1 MNNNYF
7 DNIADQIAIGH
18 NIDAFEDEWSQLC
31 VDKWERGIQD
41 PEFADTIV
49 ARVKSH
55 QAKIRRG
62 EVIPFRRARFKKGK
76 VKVGRDLAVPPW
88 PWNGEIWLP
97 EYFFGT
103 SWLVA
108 ASTGHGKS
116 VWGANLSLSLG
127 LAQAGPKIWQLC
139 CHKDDLLGQLPRFQR
154 AGLELVVLRAE
165 DLKFNPLQAGSNDP
179 RAHLMT
185 VTSRLA
191 RCLYDMPPRADLI
204 LRESCHELY
213 RDFGIFNGQ
222 RERWPTLFLV
232 YEKIRTRKVINI
244 PARDALLDRLG
255 SFNER
260 YTPRCGAWLRGWNP
274 TDLAGHSILFL
285 FNRAGED
292 VKSFLLDS
300 IIDHVFQ
307 HQVER
312 GVVNSSLR
320 LCVFVDDA
328 QKLVNSNGTSAMSGL
343 AENVGKVRSGQISF
357 VFFVQTEHG
366 VSPHLLPNVNGL
378 LMGRT
383 VEHDARMTM
392 GRNIGLTDAQIEWVR
407 LNLQRGQFVGVIAEG
422 DYHEP
427 FAFESENV
435 DLAHNVTE
443 ADILASQ
450 RPLAALPVIPDD
462 EFQKWERHPV
472 VELQS
477 GAVSPA
483 LSPGETRLLNLVVA
497 EPGNPA
503 GHYTRKLGMNG
514 KAARAARERLVQ
526 LGLLREHRLQL
537 NRRGKP
543 AIVLLPLSGACGF
556 NTTSTEAI

>member
-1 MNNNYF
+1 MSNYVHS
-7 DNIADQIAIGH
+7 IADQIAIGH
-18 NIDAFEDEWSQLC
+18 HIDAFPDEWSQLC
-31 VDKWERGIQD
+31 ADKWELGIHD
-41 PEFADTIV
+41 PEFAHTIMQ
-49 ARVKSH
+49 RVESR
-55 QAKIRRG
+55 QASIRRG

-88 PWNGEIWLP
+88 YWNGEIWLP
-97 EYFFGT
+97 EYFWGT

-108 ASTGHGKS
+108 ASSGHGKS
-116 VWGANLSLSLG
+116 VWGASLSLSLG

-165 DLKFNPLQAGSNDP
+165 ELKFNPLQAGSNDP
-179 RAHLMT
+179 RAHLMM
-185 VTSRLA
+185 VTSRLG
-191 RCLYDMPPRADLI
+191 RCLCDMPPRADLI
-204 LRESCHELY
+204 FRESCHELY

-222 RERWPTLFLV
+222 KERWPNLFRV
-232 YEKIRTRKVINI
+232 HEKIRTSKGLNI
-244 PARDALLDRLG
+244 AARDALLDRLG

-260 YTPRCGAWLRGWNP
+260 YTPRCGAWLKGLNP
-274 TDLAGHSILFL
+274 VDLARRSILFL
-285 FNRAGED
+285 LNRAGED
-292 VKSFLLDS
+292 VKSFLLES
-300 IIDHVFQ
+300 LIDHVFQ

-312 GVVNSSLR
+312 GVVNSGLR

-328 QKLVNSNGTSAMSGL
+328 QRLVNSNGSSAMSGL

-366 VSPHLLPNVNGL
+366 VSPHLLPNINGL

-383 VEHDARMTM
+383 VEHEARMTM

-427 FAFESENV
+427 FAFASENV

-462 EFQKWERHPV
+462 DFQKWERHPV
-472 VELQS
+472 ADLQS
-477 GAVSPA
+477 SAASPT
-483 LSPGETRLLNLVVA
+483 LSPGETRLINLVSA
-497 EPGNPA
+497 EPGKPA
-503 GHYTRKLGMNG
+503 GLYTRKLGMNG
-514 KAARAARERLVQ
+514 KAARVARERLVQ
-526 LGLLREHRLQL
+526 LGLLREHKVQL
-537 NRRGKP
+537 GRRKP
-543 AIVLLPLSGACGF
+543 SLVLEPLPAASDFTNA
-556 NTTSTEAI
+556 TPEKI